1 MLGRIFTL
9 LASFLILAGITGCRQ
24 IIVAE
29 VMQQPLGKKLYLKKN
44 IWYENPKDISCLN
57 IQQGRILTFGTEVES
72 VNVTDYKLTFRTVKD
87 GKKFT
92 IDYYHSLIMLPMEG
106 FVEHIYTLKT
116 RAELTKGMKPAQ
128 VKLMLAGKVKR
139 GMTKKQVLL
148 ACGIPAPCR
157 TPTTLG
163 STWIYWL
170 TEDSVFRVVF
180 RREKVNIL
188 VNIDEK
194 PRSYKRKK
202 KTKKTKK
209 TKK

>member
-1 MLGRIFTL
+1 M
-9 LASFLILAGITGCRQ
+9 ILRWS
-24 IIVAE
+24 
-29 VMQQPLGKKLYLKKN
+29 LYLKKN
-44 IWYENPKDISCLN
+44 IWYDNPKDISCLN
-57 IQQGRILTFGTEVES
+57 IQQGRILTFGTEVEP
-72 VNVTDYKLTFRTVKD
+72 VNVTDYKLTFKTVKD

-106 FVEHIYTLKT
+106 FIKHIFTLKD
-116 RAELTKGMKPAQ
+116 RAKLTKGMKPAH

-139 GMTKKQVLL
+139 GMTKRQVLL
-148 ACGIPAPCR
+148 TCGTPAPCR

-170 TEDSVFRVVF
+170 TEDSVYRVVF
-180 RREKVNIL
+180 RREKVNVL
-188 VNIDEK
+188 VNIDDK

-209 TKK
+209 